1 MADYDESTYGERI
14 AEIYDSLN
22 QVFRADA
29 PQAVEFLAPLAK
41 GRRVLELGIGT
52 GRIALP
58 LAERGI
64 RMHGVDASPAMVE
77 KLRSK
82 PAGAEIPVEIGNFAN
97 LKIGGRFSLI
107 YVVFNTFFGILTQE
121 DQVQCFSRVA
131 KRLTPDG
138 AFVIEAFVPD
148 LSRYDRAGRRTATP
162 LISDER
168 TLIEVSHLNSA
179 AQRVRSQ
186 HVVIDDAG
194 IHRYPVELRFAYP
207 SELDLMARIAGMRLR
222 ERWGGWDRRPFTSE
236 SANHVSVY
244 ELVPQ
249 PIVTPIK
256 SAKRPSLKVVRGQKR
271 KGMR

>member
-14 AEIYDSLN
+14 AEVYDGFYEI
-22 QVFRADA
+22 FRTDA
-29 PQAVEFLAPLAK
+29 SEAVGFLAPLAK

-58 LAERGI
+58 LAQRGI
-64 RMHGVDASPAMVE
+64 KVHGIDASPAMVE

-82 PAGAEIPVEIGNFAN
+82 PGGAEIPIEMGNFAN
-97 LKIGGRFSLI
+97 LRIGGRFSLV
-107 YVVFNTFFGILTQE
+107 YVVFNTFFALLSQD
-121 DQVQCFSRVA
+121 DQVRCFTRVA

-138 AFVIEAFVPD
+138 AFVIEAFMPD
-148 LSRYDRAGRRTATP
+148 LARYDHGQRTSTT
-162 LISDER
+162 LIADER
-168 TLIEVSHLNSA
+168 TIMEVSKLDAMS
-179 AQRVRSQ
+179 QRVRSQ
-186 HVVIDDAG
+186 HIVIDDGG

-207 SELDLMARIAGMRLR
+207 PELDLMARIAGMRLR

-236 SANHVSVY
+236 SVNHVSVY

-256 SAKRPSLKVVRGQKR
+256 SAKRGRLKVVRDEKR
-271 KGMR
+271 RRP

>member
-14 AEIYDSLN
+14 AQVYDSFSG
-22 QVFRADA
+22 VFRNDA
-29 PQAVEFLAPLAK
+29 SEAVEFLAPLAK

-58 LAERGI
+58 LAQRGI

-77 KLRSK
+77 KLRGK
-82 PAGAEIPVEIGNFAN
+82 PDGAEIPVEMGNFAN

-107 YVVFNTFFGILTQE
+107 YVVFNTFFALLTQE
-121 DQVQCFSRVA
+121 DQVRCFTRVA

-138 AFVIEAFVPD
+138 AFVIEAFFPD
-148 LSRYDRAGRRTATP
+148 LSQYDRGQRTETRLLSDDRTIMAATRV
-162 LISDER
+162 D
-168 TLIEVSHLNSA
+168 A
-179 AQRVRSQ
+179 ASQYVRSQ
-186 HVVIDDAG
+186 HIVIDEGG

-207 SELDLMARIAGMRLR
+207 PELDLMARIAGMRLR

-244 ELVPQ
+244 ELVP
-249 PIVTPIK
+249 PPVVTPIK
-256 SAKRPSLKVVRGQKR
+256 SAKRARLKIVPSKR
-271 KGMR
+271 RRS

>member
-14 AEIYDSLN
+14 AEVYDSVN
-22 QVFRADA
+22 DSMRYDA
-29 PQAVEFLAPLAK
+29 SEAVDFLAPLAK

-58 LAERGI
+58 LAQRGI
-64 RMHGVDASPAMVE
+64 RIHGVDASPAMVE

-82 PAGAEIPVEIGNFAN
+82 PGGAEIPVEIGNFAN

-107 YVVFNTFFGILTQE
+107 YVVFNTFFGIRTQE
-121 DQVQCFSRVA
+121 DQVRCFTRVA

-148 LSRYDRAGRRTATP
+148 LTRYDRAGRRTSTP

-168 TLIEVSHLNSA
+168 TLIEVSKLDA
-179 AQRVRSQ
+179 ALQYVRSQ
-186 HVVIDDAG
+186 FIVIDDDG
-194 IHRYPVELRFAYP
+194 IHRYPVELRFVYP
-207 SELDLMARIAGMRLR
+207 AELDLMAHIAGMRLR

-236 SANHVSVY
+236 SANHISVY
-244 ELVPQ
+244 ELLPQ
-249 PIVTPIK
+249 SNVTPIK
-256 SAKRPSLKVVRGQKR
+256 SAKRTALKMVQRPRRQR
-271 KGMR
+271 Q